1 MAKLSWGNPADRSYQ
16 AGLDRGVLYPR
27 GRNGVAWDGLVSF
40 NETPVGGEAV
50 PYYQDGIKYRND
62 SSAEELTATLEAYM
76 YPDEFDECDGS
87 AFYAGLGFEQQAR
100 KPFNLSYRTQVGN
113 AVDGF
118 GKYYKI
124 HLIYN
129 AQVAPAARAR
139 VSKNETP
146 DPLNFSWLVTTMPE
160 HFRGMRPTAHLI
172 IDSRKT
178 NNRLLAVLEDI
189 LYGTE
194 ATSPRFPTPEEIVNL
209 YAGSLEIKSNRITGL
224 GKLVDFENHFDLMGN
239 REVGIYSRPAN
250 SRLKPSAVPGIY
262 RLET

>member
-1 MAKLSWGNPADRSYQ
+1 MTKVTWNNLGERAYQ
-16 AGLDRGVLYPR
+16 AGLDRGVLYPI
-27 GRNGVAWDGLVSF
+27 GRTGVPWNGLINV

-50 PYYQDGIKYRND
+50 PYYFDGVKYRNE
-62 SSAEELTATLEAYM
+62 SAAEEFTATIEAYT

-87 AFYAGLGFEQQAR
+87 AFYQGLGFEQQPR
-100 KPFNLSYRTQVGN
+100 TPFHLSYRTKVGN
-113 AVDGF
+113 DVDPF
-118 GKYYKI
+118 GKHYKI

-129 AQVAPAARAR
+129 ALVAPAARAR
-139 VSKNETP
+139 TSVNETP
-146 DPLNFSWLVTTMPE
+146 DPLNFSWLVTTRPE
-160 HFRGMRPTAHLI
+160 YFRGMKPTAHII

-209 YAGSLEIKSNRITGL
+209 YAGAFEIVFNRISGL
-224 GKLVDFENHFDLMGN
+224 GKIVGFENHFDLMGN

-250 SRLKPSAVPGIY
+250 SRLKPTAVNGIY